1 MCELCKLI
9 DKIKNEE
16 SKKTPWT
23 KEIGDV
29 KLTGTKYAF
38 KDGKTEIVRL
48 LNDKFLF
55 INSIRVTRE
64 DYDAIVCTPLKHTPK
79 EDYDPRELDKTINEF
94 VKKHYPHAR
103 VIENHGWASSVQNHC
118 HKHIFY
124 TKDTALELEIIPLER
139 RKP

>member
-16 SKKTPWT
+16 STKTPWT
-23 KEIGDV
+23 KSIGDV
-29 KLTGTKYAF
+29 KLNGTTYAF

-48 LNDKFLF
+48 LTDKLLF
-55 INSIRVTRE
+55 INSIRITRE
-64 DYDAIVCTPLKHTPK
+64 DYDAIVCLPLKHINK
-79 EDYDPRELDKTINEF
+79 EDYDYKELDKTISEF

-103 VIENHGWASSVQNHC
+103 VIENHGWASSVQDHT
-118 HKHIFY
+118 HKHIVY
-124 TKDTALELEIIPLER
+124 THDTALELDEIPIGR